1 MSNFRIAKSI
11 ARVIFS
17 FALLAACWL
26 PASVSIGDTFEW
38 TGGAGTSNW
47 NDAGNW
53 SNTSPFATD
62 ADGIPD
68 LDDTAR
74 FTADAMAAGGS
85 AENLTV
91 LTGVNLEIGNGGST
105 SSVTVGGT
113 ITNSGEIGFQAD
125 TADNTG
131 GNSPD
136 QAIVINST
144 VTLEGGGTIRFTDPE
159 SGIRT
164 DNNAGVLT
172 NVDNTIR
179 GAGSIGNT
187 FSNLSINNQGTII
200 AEGGTLSLTRTALD
214 NTDGLIN
221 IASNGIL
228 NGSQSTISG
237 GILDG
242 DIGAR
247 FTGNTLAD
255 LETTGV
261 IAIGGGS
268 TSTATFEGTITNNGE
283 IGFQA
288 DAADNT
294 GGNSPDQAIVIN
306 SAVSLEGGGTIR
318 FTDSESGI
326 RTDNTGVLTNVDNT
340 IRGAGSIGNTFS
352 NLSINN
358 QGTIIAEGGTL
369 SLTRTALDNTDGLI
383 NIASNGILN
392 GSQSTISGGI
402 LDGDIGARFTGNTL
416 ADLETTGVIAIG
428 GGSTS
433 TATFEGT
440 ITNNGEIGFQA
451 DAADNTGG
459 NSPDQAIVINSAV
472 SLEGGGT
479 IRFTDSES
487 GIRTDNTGVLTNV
500 DNTIRGA
507 GSIGT
512 TFSTLSINNQ
522 GTIVAEGGTLS
533 LTRTA
538 LDNTDGLVNVLLD
551 GTDFSNSGSLDFSGS
566 VDLNGTL
573 GLVVGA
579 LLDAEAGDTFRVL
592 EATSL
597 GGSQFDS
604 INFEAAGA
612 FDFDVIYGA
621 DFVDVEVL
629 SVDPGPFNIF
639 GDFDLDGDVDA
650 DDIDFYSGNVDFEF
664 AQGEF
669 AQLNQNSDGLITLA
683 DHNTHIFTLAET
695 SNGQIGTFLGD
706 FNLDGRVDVL
716 EDAFTLVGNLG
727 SENAGFADGDVNAD
741 GRVDVLVDAFALVT
755 NLGNSNLDNLN
766 FGNSSFNISS
776 TSSSFVSTSAIP
788 EPGILPLL
796 IFAAVGTA
804 SQRRKTA

>member
-1 MSNFRIAKSI
+1 M
-11 ARVIFS
+11 
-17 FALLAACWL
+17 
-26 PASVSIGDTFEW
+26 
-38 TGGAGTSNW
+38 
-47 NDAGNW
+47 
-53 SNTSPFATD
+53 
-62 ADGIPD
+62 
-68 LDDTAR
+68 
-74 FTADAMAAGGS
+74 
-85 AENLTV
+85 
-91 LTGVNLEIGNGGST
+91 
-105 SSVTVGGT
+105 
-113 ITNSGEIGFQAD
+113 
-125 TADNTG
+125 DNTG

-187 FSNLSINNQGTII
+187 FTNL
-200 AEGGTLSLTRTALD
+200 TL
-214 NTDGLIN
+214 
-221 IASNGIL
+221 
-228 NGSQSTISG
+228 
-237 GILDG
+237 
-242 DIGAR
+242 
-247 FTGNTLAD
+247 
-255 LETTGV
+255 
-261 IAIGGGS
+261 
-268 TSTATFEGTITNNGE
+268 
-283 IGFQA
+283 
-288 DAADNT
+288 
-294 GGNSPDQAIVIN
+294 
-306 SAVSLEGGGTIR
+306 
-318 FTDSESGI
+318 
-326 RTDNTGVLTNVDNT
+326 
-340 IRGAGSIGNTFS
+340 
-352 NLSINN
+352 
-358 QGTIIAEGGTL
+358 
-369 SLTRTALDNTDGLI
+369 
-383 NIASNGILN
+383 
-392 GSQSTISGGI
+392 
-402 LDGDIGARFTGNTL
+402 
-416 ADLETTGVIAIG
+416 
-428 GGSTS
+428 
-433 TATFEGT
+433 
-440 ITNNGEIGFQA
+440 
-451 DAADNTGG
+451 
-459 NSPDQAIVINSAV
+459 
-472 SLEGGGT
+472 
-479 IRFTDSES
+479 
-487 GIRTDNTGVLTNV
+487 
-500 DNTIRGA
+500 
-507 GSIGT
+507 
-512 TFSTLSINNQ
+512 NNQ

-706 FNLDGRVDVL
+706 FNLDGQVDVL

-796 IFAAVGTA
+796 VFAAVGTA
-804 SQRRKTA
+804 SQRRKTG

>member
-1 MSNFRIAKSI
+1 MIEKQ
-11 ARVIFS
+11 
-17 FALLAACWL
+17 
-26 PASVSIGDTFEW
+26 GDT
-38 TGGAGTSNW
+38 TN
-47 NDAGNW
+47 
-53 SNTSPFATD
+53 
-62 ADGIPD
+62 
-68 LDDTAR
+68 
-74 FTADAMAAGGS
+74 
-85 AENLTV
+85 NLT
-91 LTGVNLEIGNGGST
+91 
-105 SSVTVGGT
+105 
-113 ITNSGEIGFQAD
+113 SGRA
-125 TADNTG
+125 
-131 GNSPD
+131 D
-136 QAIVINST
+136 QAI
-144 VTLEGGGTIRFTDPE
+144 L
-159 SGIRT
+159 
-164 DNNAGVLT
+164 
-172 NVDNTIR
+172 
-179 GAGSIGNT
+179 
-187 FSNLSINNQGTII
+187 
-200 AEGGTLSLTRTALD
+200 
-214 NTDGLIN
+214 
-221 IASNGIL
+221 
-228 NGSQSTISG
+228 
-237 GILDG
+237 
-242 DIGAR
+242 
-247 FTGNTLAD
+247 
-255 LETTGV
+255 
-261 IAIGGGS
+261 
-268 TSTATFEGTITNNGE
+268 
-283 IGFQA
+283 
-288 DAADNT
+288 
-294 GGNSPDQAIVIN
+294 IN

-326 RTDNTGVLTNVDNT
+326 RSDNNTSVLTNVDNT
-340 IRGAGSIGNTFS
+340 IRGAGSIGTTFT
-352 NLSINN
+352 NLTLNN
-358 QGTIIAEGGTL
+358 QGTIVAEGGTL
-369 SLTRTALDNTDGLI
+369 SLTNTTLDNTDGLI
-383 NIASNGILN
+383 NIASDGLLG
-392 GSQSTISGGI
+392 GSSSTISGGV
-402 LDGDIGARFTGNTL
+402 LDGDVGSLFNGNTL
-416 ADLETTGVIAIG
+416 ADTETTGVIAIG

-433 TATFEGT
+433 TAILEGT
-440 ITNNGEIGFQA
+440 ITNSGEIGFQA
-451 DAADNTGG
+451 DTTNNLTSGRA
-459 NSPDQAIVINSAV
+459 DQAILINSAV

-487 GIRTDNTGVLTNV
+487 GIRSDNNTSVLTNV

-512 TFSTLSINNQ
+512 TFTNLTLNNQ

-706 FNLDGRVDVL
+706 FNLDGQVDVL

-796 IFAAVGTA
+796 VFAAVGTA
-804 SQRRKTA
+804 SQRRKTG